1 MGFTYIYIK
10 LLFPFKVLEIF
21 LVGDTDIPFIL
32 GGFTARKAGENFKVS
47 GFI

>member
-1 MGFTYIYIK
+1 MGFTYIKYI
-10 LLFPFKVLEIF
+10 LNFPFKALEIF

-32 GGFTARKAGENFKVS
+32 GGFTARKAGENLKVS